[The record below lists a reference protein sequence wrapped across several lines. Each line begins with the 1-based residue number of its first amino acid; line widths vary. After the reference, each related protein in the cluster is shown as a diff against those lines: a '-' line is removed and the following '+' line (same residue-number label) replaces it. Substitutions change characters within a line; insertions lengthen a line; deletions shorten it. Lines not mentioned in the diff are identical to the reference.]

1 MTATALYLF
10 FAAVISGVIIFIK
23 VAWRREDFLKSEI
36 DRKNLALFENKE
48 LLEIYEELTGLR
60 LTSSHWDELT
70 WQRFMYVTVLSK
82 NETVRLRDC
91 PRDALMTQLRLLQ

>member
-1 MTATALYLF
+1 
-10 FAAVISGVIIFIK
+10 
-23 VAWRREDFLKSEI
+23 
-36 DRKNLALFENKE
+36 
-48 LLEIYEELTGLR
+48 LR